1 MKQDYDSYLK
11 SAIVELPATQEQF
24 LQLKKKLAKQYQ
36 LPIPTNADLRDRYN
50 QLVAKKIL
58 QPNPAFEKIL
68 LSRLIR
74 TQSGVAVVAVLT
86 KAYPCPGQCIYCPSE
101 KEMPK
106 SYLSNEPAVMRAI
119 DSHFDPY
126 RQVQNRLRSLELNGH
141 KTDKIE
147 LIVMG
152 GTFSY
157 LPKAYQKRFI
167 TRCFQACNE
176 YGGKIQDTC
185 RPDRRARYKIQK
197 NSNTN
202 AKDKLESEQ
211 KKNEKA
217 KHRIIGLTLETR
229 PDYVD
234 EKEILNFRQLGCTR
248 VELGVQS
255 LFDDVLELNRRG
267 HLTASTTVATKM
279 LKDAG
284 FKLNYHMMPGLP
296 GSTPARDFQMF
307 QLLFQSPDFQP
318 DMLKIYPTVV
328 LKDSLLYEI
337 WKKQSSK
344 KLPKLTVKKTSD
356 LERIANYKPLT
367 NRVFEKLVLKIKN
380 ETIPPYVRIARL
392 IRDVPT
398 RSIVAGPTVSNL
410 RQIIIPQSNCP
421 CIRCRE
427 VRQDY
432 VIKEKIILDR
442 IDYPASDGQEIFL
455 QYVSNDP
462 TLSFPPLTKG
472 RAKGR
477 AKVRSNDTSHQKLF
491 ALLRL
496 RIPRGGSTSIMEVE
510 PPRHEN
516 DKLYK
521 LLPALKNAALIR
533 EVHTYGK
540 MTQLTEKDVS
550 SPQHI
555 GLGKKLLLEAE
566 RIAKE
571 EFGLA
576 KIAVISGVGV
586 RDYYRKAGYKLK
598 DTYLVKSL

>member
-1 MKQDYDSYLK
+1 MEKNYDLYIK
-11 SAIVELPATQEQF
+11 TAIEELPATQEEF
-24 LQLKKKLAKQYQ
+24 LQLKKKLSKQYK

-50 QLVAKKIL
+50 DLVLENVVK
-58 QPNPAFEKIL
+58 PSPAFEAIL
-68 LSRLIR
+68 LSRRIR

-86 KAYPCPGQCIYCPSE
+86 KSYPCPGKCIYCPSE

-126 RQVQNRLRSLELNGH
+126 LQVQNRLRSLELNGH

-167 TRCFQACNE
+167 TRCFEACNE
-176 YGGKIQDTC
+176 FGRVRKVSKVPKVIKSQDE
-185 RPDRRARYKIQK
+185 
-197 NSNTN
+197 
-202 AKDKLESEQ
+202 KLLIEQ

-217 KHRIIGLTLETR
+217 KHRIVGLTLETR
-229 PDYVD
+229 PDYIN

-255 LFDDVLELNRRG
+255 IYDDVLELNKRG
-267 HLTASTTVATKM
+267 HLVQSTIQATKI

-284 FKLNYHMMPGLP
+284 FKINYHMMPGLP
-296 GSTPARDFQMF
+296 GSTPKRDFEMF
-307 QLLFQSPDFQP
+307 KTLFKDQRFQP

-328 LKDSLLYEI
+328 LKDSLLYKI
-337 WKKQSSK
+337 WKKQQS
-344 KLPKLTVKKTSD
+344 LILQNFATVRKCNINTD
-356 LERIANYKPLT
+356 LEKIKRYKPLT
-367 NRVFEKLVLKIKN
+367 NKVFEKLVLKIKN
-380 ETIPPYVRIARL
+380 EAITPYVRIARL

-398 RSIVAGPTVSNL
+398 SSIIAGPTVSNL
-410 RQIIIPQSNCP
+410 RQIIIPESNCP

-427 VRQDY
+427 VREGY
-432 VIKEKIILDR
+432 TIKEKIILDR
-442 IDYPASDGQEIFL
+442 IDYFASDGQEIFL
-455 QYVSNDP
+455 QYVSPD
-462 TLSFPPLTKG
+462 K
-472 RAKGR
+472 K
-477 AKVRSNDTSHQKLF
+477 KLF

-496 RIPRGGSTSIMEVE
+496 RIPN
-510 PPRHEN
+510 EN
-516 DKLYK
+516 NQKHFIPVLR
-521 LLPALKNAALIR
+521 NAALIR

-540 MTQLTEKDVS
+540 MTQIAEKDSS

-571 EFGLA
+571 EYDLK
-576 KIAVISGVGV
+576 KIVVISGVGV
-586 RDYYRKAGYKLK
+586 RNYYRKAGYKLK